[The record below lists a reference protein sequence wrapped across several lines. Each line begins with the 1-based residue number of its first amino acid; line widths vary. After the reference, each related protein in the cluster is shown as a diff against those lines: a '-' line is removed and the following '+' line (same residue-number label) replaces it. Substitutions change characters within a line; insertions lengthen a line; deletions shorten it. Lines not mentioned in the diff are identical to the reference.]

1 MSSSKRSKTNS
12 EVSDMLP
19 YQKNC
24 ALMALAR
31 TERVS
36 SQSMLS
42 SLKLEQGLK
51 SGKDLEHDKT
61 LSEMVSKR
69 GYKPVTEGF
78 QTWDQAQ
85 STLREIHK
93 GGKGGQATRYFA
105 ITYPPNTDPGSGS
118 AVGHAISMSVGK
130 GGGVSV
136 FGSNSDRDHKG
147 KWLGGKAP
155 HESGGRPFQ
164 MSMSG
169 EHQVQLFSAPIKKK

>member
-1 MSSSKRSKTNS
+1 MSNSKRSNT
-12 EVSDMLP
+12 VSDVTDMLP

-31 TERVS
+31 TERLS

-42 SLKLEQGLK
+42 SLKSEQGLK

-61 LSEMVSKR
+61 LSEMVTKR
-69 GYKPVTEGF
+69 GYKPVMEGF
-78 QTWDQAQ
+78 QSWDKVQ
-85 STLREIHK
+85 SKLKELHK
-93 GGKGGQATRYFA
+93 GGKGENATRYFA
-105 ITYPPNTDPGSGS
+105 ITYPPNSDPNSGN
-118 AVGHAISMSVGK
+118 AIGHAVSLSVGK

-136 FGSNSDRDHKG
+136 FGSNSDRNEKG
-147 KWLGGKAP
+147 KWLSGKAP

-169 EHQVQLFSAPIKKK
+169 NHKVQLFAMPIKKE